1 MAGKNKIA
9 LILLVITALLIIS
22 AGCQGP
28 VKPSYPEN
36 VRVGVLLP
44 MTGELSD
51 KGRDSS
57 DGVTLAIEEINAA
70 GGIASLGGVRL
81 VPVMGDTQSRPDT
94 GVNETERLINDE
106 GVTAII
112 GAYQSSVT
120 KPATQVAER
129 FKTPFISEMSI
140 ADVITERGFHYTFRI
155 CPKADFYGRD
165 EVHFLS
171 DLSNMTGYKVH
182 RVALIHEN
190 SDFGTSTA
198 LAQKEALKK
207 YGMEMVSEVSY
218 NAAEA
223 TDLTSE
229 VGQILAAKP
238 DAILEVTYLNDS
250 ILIRRALD
258 GAGSKIPLV
267 DTAGGTVSPEY
278 IQRLG
283 PLSEGTLTVSEFSK
297 YTGKGRELNDR
308 FRARFGTDITGD
320 SAYAYQAVWVLRDA
334 LERAG
339 SVDRQKVR
347 DALAATDLQGPHMIL
362 PAERIRFDATG
373 QNGFVS
379 LFVVQIQNGELV
391 PVWPAEFAT
400 ANVRA
405 GYQDTS

>member
-1 MAGKNKIA
+1 MIEKIKVT
-9 LILLVITALLIIS
+9 LILLVIVIFLILS
-22 AGCQGP
+22 AGCQTP
-28 VKPSYPEN
+28 VKPPSPEN

-57 DGVTLAIEEINAA
+57 NGVILAIEEINAA
-70 GGIASLGGVRL
+70 GGIASLGGARL

-94 GVNETERLINDE
+94 GVNETVRLINDE

-120 KPATQVAER
+120 KPATQAAER

-155 CPKADFYGRD
+155 CPKAGFYGRD
-165 EVHFLS
+165 QVHFLS
-171 DLSNMTGYKVH
+171 YLGNLTGKKVQ

-190 SDFGTSTA
+190 TDFGTSTA

-218 NAAEA
+218 DAGKT
-223 TDLTSE
+223 TDLTNE
-229 VGQILAAKP
+229 VAQVLAAKP
-238 DAILEVTYLNDS
+238 DAILEVTYLDDS
-250 ILIRRALD
+250 ILIRRALAS
-258 GAGSKIPLV
+258 AGSKIPLV

-297 YTGKGRELNDR
+297 YAGKGRELNDR
-308 FRARFGTDITGD
+308 FRARFGADITGD
-320 SAYAYQAVWVLRDA
+320 SAYSYQAVWVLKDA

-347 DALAATDLQGPHMIL
+347 DALAATDMQGPHMIL

-373 QNGFVS
+373 QNEFVS

-400 ANVRA
+400 AKVRM
-405 GYQDTS
+405 G